1 MKKFPCSIYVL
12 HLSTKTQ
19 YKPAYS
25 QLFQYFPSC
34 LQHLPCCP
42 KCRSVAFWRQLL
54 RLQQDLDRFLKK
66 RERKIVNWK
75 YRRFWKRTFTF
86 SSFVQVERLST
97 YLLSINLQKETKC
110 DNSPTLRTN
119 WLKHSALIESSLSLK
134 ASAKSTTVTTC
145 SQFSLCWD
153 WTSKQKIISTRMWTT
168 VSTFSFYYYW
178 YQKLDRRFSAKACNN
193 LVLSSYLDKLV
204 IGLASK
210 FRHVFN
216 SS

>member
-1 MKKFPCSIYVL
+1 MIFVGKIFLQQAFPLKNFSAQYLARQYYTFVASVLKFLSSAMKKFPCSIYVL

-119 WLKHSALIESSLSLK
+119 
-134 ASAKSTTVTTC
+134 
-145 SQFSLCWD
+145 
-153 WTSKQKIISTRMWTT
+153 
-168 VSTFSFYYYW
+168 
-178 YQKLDRRFSAKACNN
+178 
-193 LVLSSYLDKLV
+193 
-204 IGLASK
+204 
-210 FRHVFN
+210 
-216 SS
+216 